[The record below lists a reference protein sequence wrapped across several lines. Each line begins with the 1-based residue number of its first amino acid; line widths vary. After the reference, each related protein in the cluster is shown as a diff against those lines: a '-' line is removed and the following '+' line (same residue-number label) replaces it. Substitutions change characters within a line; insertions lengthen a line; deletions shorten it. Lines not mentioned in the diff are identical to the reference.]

1 MAERRLKR
9 DQRRRPDIGAY
20 IDAGATGRAKR
31 RLGSG
36 RALRFGKGLRLM
48 PGDDRAYVIDHQM
61 QGDVSVLKLLSKQY
75 FSDSQSIFA
84 AYLAEAEAASPTKC
98 VILDLGEAQQLTS
111 GPLGALRAAYARL
124 DQQGGRIVAA
134 GGGEFAV
141 KVLSFAANFIDH
153 FPTLDAA
160 MRNIATDA

>member
-9 DQRRRPDIGAY
+9 DQRRRPYIGAHN
-20 IDAGATGRAKR
+20 DAEAIERAKR
-31 RLGSG
+31 RLGAG
-36 RALRFGKGLRLM
+36 GALRFGMELRLM
-48 PGDDRAYVIDHQM
+48 PDDDRDYVIEHKM

-84 AYLAEAEAASPTKC
+84 AYLAEAEAASPTKRI
-98 VILDLGEAQQLTS
+98 ILDLGQAQQLTS

-124 DQQGGRIVAA
+124 DKQGGRIVAA

-160 MRNIATDA
+160 MQNIAPDA